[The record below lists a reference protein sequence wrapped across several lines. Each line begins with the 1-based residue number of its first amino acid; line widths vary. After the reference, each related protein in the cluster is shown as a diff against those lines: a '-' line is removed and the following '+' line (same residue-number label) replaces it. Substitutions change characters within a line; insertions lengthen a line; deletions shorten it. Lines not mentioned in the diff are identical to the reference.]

1 MSKIKPADST
11 WYRLDNSAKIYPAI
25 ISDRET
31 TLFRISF
38 TLKEQID
45 PTALQQALENVYDR
59 FPYYNVVLGKG
70 LFWNYLEKN
79 EEPHSIHC
87 DTPHPCENIN
97 AVYYN
102 GYLYKVLYFKNKIS
116 TEFSHVMTDG
126 FGGLEYTKTLVM
138 EYLRIMDYEIENDGS
153 IIEPD
158 SKIDPMEISDDHK
171 RYAKDL
177 NYPEPDVN
185 EKNLFGDIKAFQTK
199 GRYLPLGTF
208 NVITGIINIS
218 DLKKISKYYGV
229 TITEFL
235 VTVYMETLIEI
246 QKKQIKKT
254 GNYKSVAIQVPVNMR
269 NMLESCSMR
278 NFSLFVTPTVDPPDF
293 PDFSGLLSFIKKF
306 MRNNTGI
313 DKMMQLLRYNVSL
326 GESNLVKHVP
336 LFLKLPITKYII
348 STKGSA
354 QHSGTFSNLG
364 LIKLPPDM
372 LKHVEQITCNLAPDP
387 NSKATCGAT
396 GYNGKIYLSFGR
408 TIKDAIIERDF
419 FRRLRKL
426 GIPIRIKSNC

>member
-97 AVYYN
+97 AAYYN

-138 EYLRIMDYEIENDGS
+138 EYLRIMGYEIKNDGS

-419 FRRLRKL
+419 FRRIRKL